1 MTQITLEN
9 AIIEKDR
16 LKVTNEHTSFVNLER
31 FVRVDGFALLR
42 RYQALVKDAK
52 AAGMDIKY
60 TQRYKRRIHDLTEAY
75 DDAFDLYTQR
85 FDQLVKRWKAKVDK
99 GLFAPLSD
107 DKELNAIYTLQNE
120 IIAMNNRSEPI
131 SQMNDIVSSLDNIEA
146 AIQSEDTVK
155 IAM

>member
-9 AIIEKDR
+9 TIIEKDR
-16 LKVTNEHTSFVNLER
+16 LKINCEHTSFVDLER
-31 FVRVDGFALLR
+31 FTRVDSFALLR
-42 RYQALVKDAK
+42 RYQALVKEAK
-52 AAGMDIKY
+52 AAGVAVKY

-85 FDQLVKRWKAKVDK
+85 FDQLVKRWKAKIDK

-107 DKELNAIYTLQNE
+107 DNELNSIYALQNE
-120 IIAMNNRSEPI
+120 IIAMDYRSEPI
-131 SQMNDIVSSLDNIEA
+131 SQMNDIVTSLNNIEA
-146 AIQSEDTVK
+146 AIQSEDCVK